1 MFSPILFLKFKLITM
16 ILRTQHEFVFV
27 GRDEGSF
34 VENYAYDLGEAG
46 GNSGK
51 IFINL
56 EIQNNPVE
64 AEAIGET
71 IFDTMRKTFFSD
83 LEKDPYSRFED
94 AVKVVNKAL
103 TVLKEEKASKFI
115 GNMNVIIGAVVADTL
130 YITQCGD
137 AEAYLVRKRLL
148 SNVSDGLQDENSEDV
163 FSNIASGTLESGDVI
178 IFNTTRLLRYVSKS
192 DLAKLFSGTNLV
204 ASLAELKDFLG
215 SESLGKIALIG
226 INVQEG
232 VPVVSDAEKGKI
244 VSHLQKE
251 EFVGTGEKRAPVA
264 SSLNGAVAKLAGA
277 VKSLKEQVS
286 NLTSSAK
293 GRRNLSA
300 GLGREQSMGRE
311 GGSGRLALNGWSKE
325 KILAALIILVLL
337 LTVGIWWLRNRAA
350 EQQKIEQY
358 TSTLNEVRDEISSA
372 ETTGQYNKDQA
383 GQMLDHARKQ
393 ALDVLNS
400 GYNRAK
406 ATELLTMIDDVKDKL
421 DGVVRPQVRVLADL
435 SSKRADVSAIGMIGT
450 KEKMYAYEYNAL
462 YPILLD
468 KIEDVLNIDE
478 TENVVKG
485 VYYEDKNSLLFYTKS
500 GKIKEYKDG
509 IMSFVSSADGTF
521 KKGVD
526 MMAYNNKVYILD
538 SANNKIWR
546 YTRRRDSFDTAEAWN
561 ANGDV
566 SNGVSFAI
574 DGNIY
579 VLNKDGSISK
589 MFNGG
594 KVDFP
599 IKKAPVNP
607 AKAPT
612 KIFTELDMSQIYVL
626 DPATSRVLVYYKDD
640 KTGGATYS
648 IQYIFEDLKDIRDIY
663 VDKDTNKMY
672 LMDAS
677 KVYEVV
683 L

>member
-1 MFSPILFLKFKLITM
+1 M

-286 NLTSSAK
+286 NLTTSAK
-293 GRRNLSA
+293 GRRNLSS

-406 ATELLTMIDDVKDKL
+406 ATELLT
-421 DGVVRPQVRVLADL
+421 
-435 SSKRADVSAIGMIGT
+435 
-450 KEKMYAYEYNAL
+450 
-462 YPILLD
+462 
-468 KIEDVLNIDE
+468 
-478 TENVVKG
+478 
-485 VYYEDKNSLLFYTKS
+485 
-500 GKIKEYKDG
+500 
-509 IMSFVSSADGTF
+509 
-521 KKGVD
+521 
-526 MMAYNNKVYILD
+526 
-538 SANNKIWR
+538 
-546 YTRRRDSFDTAEAWN
+546 
-561 ANGDV
+561 
-566 SNGVSFAI
+566 
-574 DGNIY
+574 
-579 VLNKDGSISK
+579 
-589 MFNGG
+589 
-594 KVDFP
+594 
-599 IKKAPVNP
+599 
-607 AKAPT
+607 
-612 KIFTELDMSQIYVL
+612 
-626 DPATSRVLVYYKDD
+626 
-640 KTGGATYS
+640 
-648 IQYIFEDLKDIRDIY
+648 
-663 VDKDTNKMY
+663 
-672 LMDAS
+672 
-677 KVYEVV
+677 
-683 L
+683 